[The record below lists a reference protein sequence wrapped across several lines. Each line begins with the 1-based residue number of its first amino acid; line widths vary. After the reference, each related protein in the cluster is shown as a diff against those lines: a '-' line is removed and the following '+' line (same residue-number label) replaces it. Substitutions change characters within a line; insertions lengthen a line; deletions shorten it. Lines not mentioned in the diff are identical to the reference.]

1 MCGITGIVQL
11 DGQNASLELL
21 QKLTKCISHRGPDDE
36 GFKQLGAAAL
46 GHRRLSIIDLS
57 GGAQPLCNED
67 ETVWIAFNGEIYNF
81 PELRAELEDK
91 GHRFR
96 THSDTE
102 AIVHAYEEWGELCP
116 QKLRGMFAF
125 AIYDLKTQALFLA
138 RDRLGKKP
146 LLYARTSN
154 SFVFAS
160 EFQSLL
166 AHPDVSREINFAAL
180 DLYLSNLC
188 VPAPYSIYENIHKL
202 PPAHTLT
209 LQNGEIKLRRYWS
222 LDEHF
227 SPSRKLIISE
237 AEAIEE
243 LQRRLEECVRIR
255 LMSEVPLGAFLSG
268 GIDSSAVVAMMARL
282 SDRPV
287 KTFSIGFEESDYSE
301 TPHARRLAERYGCN
315 HHEIIVRSDAQ
326 AILPTLVRHYGEP
339 YADSSAV
346 PSFYV
351 AQETSKHV
359 TVALN
364 GDGGDETFAG
374 YERYRGLQLTESF
387 PAPARVLG
395 AIAGKMLPGGLN
407 FRSRAVRAKKM
418 LQAMALPAPRRYL
431 HWQSAFNEE
440 QKAALYNPSFAV
452 MVQGYED
459 QSQRAN
465 RWAPEVVAHNPVETY
480 LAQALQRGYNI
491 VDACQYSDI
500 NAYLP
505 DDLLVKVD
513 ITTMANSL
521 EARSPLLDHTLMEW
535 AATLPQNLK
544 LNGSTG
550 KYILRR
556 AIADL
561 VPPENMERPKM
572 GFGVPVGKWLRGEM
586 KPLFCDTVLSERA
599 LNRGYFRPDALR
611 ALAQEHFDGR
621 AEHGPRLWTLL
632 MLELWHQEFLNEG

>member
-11 DGQNASLELL
+11 NGQKAPLELL
-21 QKLTKCISHRGPDDE
+21 QKMTSCIAHRGPDAE

-67 ETVWIAFNGEIYNF
+67 QTVWIAFNGEIYNF
-81 PELRAELEDK
+81 PELRVELENK
-91 GHRFR
+91 GHKFR

-102 AIVHAYEEWGELCP
+102 TIVHAYEEWGEECP

-125 AIYDLKTQALFLA
+125 AIYDTKNQTLFLA

-146 LLYARTSN
+146 LLYANTGKE
-154 SFVFAS
+154 FVFAS
-160 EFQSLL
+160 EFQAIL
-166 AHPDVSREINFAAL
+166 AHPNVPRRINFGAL

-188 VPAPYSIYENIHKL
+188 TPAPDSIYQDIKKL
-202 PPAHTLT
+202 PPAHSLT
-209 LQNGEIKLRRYWS
+209 LKNGEMKLRRYWS

-227 SPSRKLIISE
+227 APSRKLKISE
-237 AEAIEE
+237 DEAAEE
-243 LQRRLEECVRIR
+243 LLKRFEECVKIR

-282 SDRPV
+282 SNRPV

-301 TPHARRLAERYGCN
+301 TPHARRLAEKYGCE
-315 HHEIIVRSDAQ
+315 HHEIIVRADAQ

-339 YADSSAV
+339 YSDSSAV

-351 AQETSKHV
+351 ARETRKHV

-374 YERYRGLQLTESF
+374 YERYRALQMTQSI
-387 PAPARVLG
+387 PAPGRALG
-395 AIAGKMLPGGLN
+395 AALGKMLPSGLN
-407 FRSRAVRAKKM
+407 FRSKMVRLKKM
-418 LQAMALPAPRRYL
+418 LQAAALPAPQRYL
-431 HWQSAFNEE
+431 QWQSAFTFE
-440 QKAALYNPSFAV
+440 QKQALYNPSFAASL
-452 MVQGYED
+452 GEI
-459 QSQRAN
+459 S
-465 RWAPEVVAHNPVETY
+465 NPVAVY
-480 LAQALQRGYNI
+480 LAEALSRGWNT

-535 AATLPQNLK
+535 AATLPPNLK

-556 AIADL
+556 AIADM
-561 VPPENMERPKM
+561 VPAENMERPKDGLWRAGWQM
-572 GFGVPVGKWLRGEM
+572 AAHRNETAILRYCFIRARFKSRLFSARCRAQFGAG
-586 KPLFCDTVLSERA
+586 A
-599 LNRGYFRPDALR
+599 FR
-611 ALAQEHFDGR
+611 
-621 AEHGPRLWTLL
+621 
-632 MLELWHQEFLNEG
+632 

>member
-21 QKLTKCISHRGPDDE
+21 QKLTSCIAHRGPDAD
-36 GFKQLGAAAL
+36 GFKSLGAAAL
-46 GHRRLSIIDLS
+46 GHRRLAIIDLS

-67 ETVWIAFNGEIYNF
+67 GTIWIAFNGEIYNF
-81 PELRAELEDK
+81 PELRIELENK
-91 GHRFR
+91 GHKFR

-102 AIVHAYEEWGELCP
+102 TIVHAYEEWGEACP

-125 AIYDLKTQALFLA
+125 AIYDSKTQTLFLA

-146 LLYARTSN
+146 LLYAHTGK

-160 EFQSLL
+160 EFQAIL
-166 AHPDVSREINFAAL
+166 AHPEVSRRINFSAL

-188 VPAPYSIYENIHKL
+188 VPAPNSIYQDIKKL
-202 PPAHTLT
+202 PPAHSLT
-209 LQNGEIKLRRYWS
+209 LKNGEAKLRRYWS
-222 LDEHF
+222 LEKHF
-227 SPSRKLIISE
+227 EPARKLKISE
-237 AEAIEE
+237 DEAAEE
-243 LQRRLEECVRIR
+243 LLRRFEECVKIR

-282 SDRPV
+282 MSQPV

-301 TPHARRLAERYGCN
+301 TPHARRLAKKYGCE
-315 HHEIIVRSDAQ
+315 HHEIIVRADAQ

-351 AQETSKHV
+351 ARETRKHV

-374 YERYRGLQLTESF
+374 YERYRALQLTESV
-387 PAPARVLG
+387 PAPARIL
-395 AIAGKMLPGGLN
+395 AASIGKMLPGGLN
-407 FRSRAVRAKKM
+407 FRSKIVRLKKM
-418 LQAMALPAPRRYL
+418 LQATCLPAPQRYL
-431 HWQSAFNEE
+431 NWQSAFTVE
-440 QKAALYNPSFAV
+440 QKQTLYNPSFVA
-452 MVQGYED
+452 QLG
-459 QSQRAN
+459 
-465 RWAPEVVAHNPVETY
+465 EVSNPVAVY
-480 LAQALQRGYNI
+480 LAQALSRHFDI
-491 VDACQYSDI
+491 VDACQFSDI

-535 AATLPQNLK
+535 AATLPPELK
-544 LNGSTG
+544 LKGSTG

-556 AIADL
+556 AIRDL

-586 KPLFCDTVLSERA
+586 KTLFCDTVLSERA
-599 LNRGYFRPDALR
+599 LSRGYFRPDALR
-611 ALAQEHFDGR
+611 HLAQEHFEER

-632 MLELWHQEFLNEG
+632 MLELWHQEFVRD

>member
-11 DGQNASLELL
+11 DGQKASLELL
-21 QKLTKCISHRGPDDE
+21 QKLTSCITHRGPDAD
-36 GFKQLGAAAL
+36 GFQQLGAAAL
-46 GHRRLSIIDLS
+46 GHRRLAIIDLL

-81 PELRAELEDK
+81 PDLRTELENK
-91 GHRFR
+91 GHIFR
-96 THSDTE
+96 TNSDTE
-102 AIVHAYEEWGELCP
+102 AIVHAYEEWGEDCP

-125 AIYDLKTQALFLA
+125 AIYDTKTQTLFLA

-146 LLYARTSN
+146 LLYANSGK

-160 EFQSLL
+160 EFQALL
-166 AHPDVSREINFAAL
+166 AHPDVPRRINFAAM

-188 VPAPYSIYENIHKL
+188 TPAPDSIYQDIKKL
-202 PPAHTLT
+202 PPAHSLT
-209 LQNGEIKLRRYWS
+209 LKNGETKLRRYWS
-222 LDEHF
+222 IEEHF
-227 SPSRKLIISE
+227 EPSRKLKISE
-237 AEAIEE
+237 DEAAEE
-243 LQRRLEECVRIR
+243 LLKRLEECVRIR

-268 GIDSSAVVAMMARL
+268 GIDSSTVVAMMARFT
-282 SDRPV
+282 SQPV

-301 TPHARRLAERYGCN
+301 TPHARRLAEKYGCE
-315 HHEIIVRSDAQ
+315 HHEIIVRADAQ

-339 YADSSAV
+339 YSDSSAV

-351 AQETSKHV
+351 AQETRKHV

-374 YERYRGLQLTESF
+374 YERYRALQLTESF
-387 PAPARVLG
+387 PAPVRALG
-395 AIAGKMLPGGLN
+395 AAFGKMLPSGLN
-407 FRSRAVRAKKM
+407 FRSKMVRLKKM
-418 LQAMALPAPRRYL
+418 LQATNLPAPRRYL
-431 HWQSAFNEE
+431 NWQSAFTFE
-440 QKAALYNPSFAV
+440 QKGVLYNPSFAASL
-452 MVQGYED
+452 GEI
-459 QSQRAN
+459 S
-465 RWAPEVVAHNPVETY
+465 NPVAVY
-480 LAQALQRGYNI
+480 MANALARHFNS
-491 VDACQYSDI
+491 VDACQFSDI

-505 DDLLVKVD
+505 DDLLTKVD

-535 AATLPQNLK
+535 AATLPSNLK
-544 LNGSTG
+544 LKGSSG

-556 AIADL
+556 AIRDL
-561 VPPENMERPKM
+561 VPAENMERPKM

-586 KPLFCDTVLSERA
+586 KPLFYDTVLSERA

-611 ALAQEHFDGR
+611 NLAEEHFDER

-632 MLELWHQEFLNEG
+632 MLELWHQEFVRD